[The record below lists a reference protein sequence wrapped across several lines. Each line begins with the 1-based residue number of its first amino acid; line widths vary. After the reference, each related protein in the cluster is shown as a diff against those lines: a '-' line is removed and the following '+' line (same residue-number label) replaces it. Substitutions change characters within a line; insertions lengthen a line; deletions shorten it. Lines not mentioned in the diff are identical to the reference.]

1 MTTLFETR
9 QDSLCSLPDGNT
21 PPQALLRMGIMPV
34 ANKWDLLALQGRM
47 FTVKQTTI
55 GTALAGSAADNA
67 GIVLTAP
74 TLRFSVPVGTTV
86 FPRRLQVAF
95 ATMAGVDNEI
105 AWVYGDTATYTS
117 GGTAVT
123 PLNYRTDAPRATG
136 VTNCYHAAGSAIVEA
151 ALTNVRAIYQDIVP
165 LAFAFATSYHLMYT
179 IDKWLDSFIPIV
191 GPASVLVYLSAKTT
205 ANTHYVSME
214 WAEVP
219 TISAITAV

>member
-1 MTTLFETR
+1 MTTLLETR
-9 QDSLCSLPDGNT
+9 QESLTSLSDGNT

-34 ANKWDLLALQGRM
+34 ANKWDLLALGARM

-74 TLRFSVPVGTTV
+74 TLRFSVPTGITV
-86 FPRRLQVAF
+86 FPRHLNVSI
-95 ATMAGVDNEI
+95 ATLAGIDNEFALI
-105 AWVYGDTATYTS
+105 YTDTASYTS

-123 PLNYRTDAPRATG
+123 PLNLRAGGAATA

-151 ALTNVRAIYQDIVP
+151 ALGNVRAIYQDCIP
-165 LAFAFATSYHLMYT
+165 LAAVFATSYTLQYT
-179 IDKWLDSFIPIV
+179 VDKWWDSFIPIV
-191 GPASVLVYLSAKTT
+191 GPASVLLYLSAKTT
-205 ANTHYVSME
+205 ANTHYVSLD

-219 TISAITAV
+219 TVSAVAAV